1 MTPPPTRQE
10 IRQRVKKN
18 IAQREE
24 RLNPSAKKTL
34 ITVDLFDNLR
44 EDNIKFFRLLDFG
57 IWNDVKAAHKD
68 PSNTKELAELIGDM
82 LEGNSL

>member
-1 MTPPPTRQE
+1 MAGAPTRQE

-18 IAQREE
+18 IE
-24 RLNPSAKKTL
+24 RRDERTSPSQKEL

-68 PSNTKELAELIGDM
+68 PSNTKELAELIGDL